1 MLLIKMN
8 FFEFWRQFFQNFKKK
23 IVSPYFLL
31 STSGCWVFLLGFIL
45 IMGGCMQV
53 ENGGKNWYK
62 AEPFVE
68 KGISVCLMGVVIQ
81 SIIFIIGIFKFIIE
95 SLWKLKK

>member
-1 MLLIKMN
+1 MN

-23 IVSPYFLL
+23 VVSPYFLL

-45 IMGGCMQV
+45 IMGGCMQMEP
-53 ENGGKNWYK
+53 ENGALDWYK
-62 AEPFVE
+62 AEPSVK

-81 SIIFIIGIFKFIIE
+81 SVIFIVGIFKFVIE